1 MMLYGLKVCSL
12 RQSDFE
18 QLESVRRGIFRRIQ
32 CLPDRVASVAVYGLL
47 GIHHTEQE
55 LDIRKLSLFATVM
68 FDEASLEHEIAQR
81 QFAVKYIY

>member
-18 QLESVRRGIFRRIQ
+18 QLESVRRGIL
-32 CLPDRVASVAVYGLL
+32 CLPDKVASVAVYGLL
-47 GIHHTEQE
+47 GIHHIEQE